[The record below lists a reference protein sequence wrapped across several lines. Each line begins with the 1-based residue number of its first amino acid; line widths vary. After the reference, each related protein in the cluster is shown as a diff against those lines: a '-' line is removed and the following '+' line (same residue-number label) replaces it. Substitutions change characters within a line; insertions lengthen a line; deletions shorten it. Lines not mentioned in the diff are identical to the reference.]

1 MWIETN
7 GYLIHID
14 TLFYIVKRGEYT
26 IKFSCTPTE
35 KYTDVEY
42 DKPETRNAE
51 FERIK
56 NLILSNSVD
65 KMNSGK
71 VKNV

>member
-7 GYLIHID
+7 GHLIHID
-14 TLFYIVKRGEYT
+14 TLFYITKSGEYT
-26 IKFSCTPTE
+26 IKFSCTPAE
-35 KYTDVEY
+35 KYKDIEY
-42 DKPETRNAE
+42 NKPETRNAE

-65 KMNSGK
+65 KMDSGK